1 MSELKRLIPNWER
14 VQVHPTAEIDVRELA
29 IGDGSIIGPGVVIE
43 GTRVVIG
50 RHGWIGRVHRRGE
63 LHGPLGEPGMR
74 RLAAH
79 GAQQPHQQR
88 PPGDDRARIRLWDRD
103 EGLRTRQHI

>member
-43 GTRVVIG
+43 GT
-50 RHGWIGRVHRRGE
+50 
-63 LHGPLGEPGMR
+63 
-74 RLAAH
+74 AS
-79 GAQQPHQQR
+79 
-88 PPGDDRARIRLWDRD
+88 
-103 EGLRTRQHI
+103 